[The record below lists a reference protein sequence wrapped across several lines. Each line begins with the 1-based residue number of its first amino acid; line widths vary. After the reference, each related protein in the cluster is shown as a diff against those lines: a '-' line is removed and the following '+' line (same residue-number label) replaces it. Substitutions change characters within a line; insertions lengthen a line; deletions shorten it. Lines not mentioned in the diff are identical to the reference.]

1 MYENIW
7 FYVFLL
13 VFGMDHGVA
22 KIRQNCLRL
31 ISLSNFVNVLGEIHK
46 MFLYI
51 KKLGE
56 KYHQIIIFK

>member
-13 VFGMDHGVA
+13 VLGMDHGVA

-31 ISLSNFVNVLGEIHK
+31 ISLSNFVNCFGRNSQNVFIYQKVGGKIPPNYY
-46 MFLYI
+46 F
-51 KKLGE
+51 
-56 KYHQIIIFK
+56 